1 MPNKQGFTLVEV
13 IISIALI
20 AILSVGFVYLTSGS
34 MRMLQVNKVQ
44 HDTYQSFVS
53 AVEEGQ
59 IPAGATEQVQN
70 TVTLQ
75 LSNHNTCL
83 LYTSKKHHNVGG
95 LPDAMHF
102 ELVEPLKMLLK
113 DEVHALWHSVGAA

>member
-75 LSNHNTCL
+75 LSNHNTDEKAP
-83 LYTSKKHHNVGG
+83 TPE
-95 LPDAMHF
+95 PDPGF
-102 ELVEPLKMLLK
+102 TLELEEVEISYP
-113 DEVHALWHSVGAA
+113 DEPVRGSFIYYQ